1 MKNVKKYRTIGITSR
16 VEHKLSL
23 NGAIQM
29 DKYKNGQN
37 IAAANEQNIRTDF
50 KESMTYGDY
59 LHLDK
64 LLTAQDGVSG
74 HHDES
79 LFIIIHQV
87 SELWMKLILHELS
100 AAIRH
105 IEADD
110 LQPAF
115 KQLARVSRIQ
125 SQIIQG
131 WDVLS
136 TLTPAE
142 YLEFRDDLGNASG
155 FQSYQYRM
163 IEFALGYKTKHVLSI
178 YEKDPVLHEQLTE
191 AFHAPGLYDAAIQ
204 KLARSGF
211 KIDESVLSRDVS
223 TVYEPNDSVREA
235 WKEIYRNVDE
245 HWELYQLAEK
255 LVDIE
260 DWLQQWRFRH
270 MKTVERIIGFKQGT
284 GGSSG
289 VNYLKKVL
297 DQYFFPELWQI
308 RTDV

>member
-1 MKNVKKYRTIGITSR
+1 
-16 VEHKLSL
+16 
-23 NGAIQM
+23 M
-29 DKYKNGQN
+29 DKYNNGQN
-37 IAAANEQNIRTDF
+37 IAAACEKNIRTDF

-59 LHLDK
+59 LHLDQ

-74 HHDES
+74 HHDET
-79 LFIIIHQV
+79 LFIVIHQV
-87 SELWMKLILHELS
+87 SELWMKLILHELR
-100 AAIRH
+100 AAIRS

-115 KQLARVSRIQ
+115 KQMARVSKIQ
-125 SQIIQG
+125 SQIING
-131 WDVLS
+131 WDVLA
-136 TLTPAE
+136 TMTPAE
-142 YLEFRDDLGNASG
+142 YMEFRDDLGNASG

-163 IEFALGYKTKHVLSI
+163 IEFALGYKTKHVLKI
-178 YEKDPVLHEQLTE
+178 YEKDPVLLEELTA
-191 AFHAPGLYDAAIQ
+191 AFNAPGLYDAAIQ

-211 KIDESVLSRDVS
+211 HIDKEVLERDIT

-235 WKEIYRNVDE
+235 WKSVYRDVDT
-245 HWELYQLAEK
+245 HWELYQMAEK

-289 VNYLKKVL
+289 VHYLKKVL
-297 DQYFFPELWQI
+297 DQYFFPELWDL
-308 RTDV
+308 RTEI